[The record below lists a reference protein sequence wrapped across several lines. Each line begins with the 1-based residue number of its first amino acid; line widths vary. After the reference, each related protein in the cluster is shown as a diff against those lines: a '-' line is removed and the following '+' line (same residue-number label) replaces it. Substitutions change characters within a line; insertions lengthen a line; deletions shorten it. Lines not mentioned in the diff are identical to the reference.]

1 MSLRWRLA
9 LFIAGLIALAVLAQ
23 GAVGYA
29 RFERLGLEEA
39 DRTLLGAMQS
49 VARPPRRGPRFE
61 NRGGP
66 PPGALTELE
75 PRVRVVRNGVV
86 LRQTGE
92 AIPTDLAPPERGLV
106 TQGAWRV
113 AATQL
118 PNGDRIEGAVYLLDQ
133 QRSARNYLE
142 SLLLTVPL
150 FAGFG
155 ALAAWFISG
164 AALRPLEALIQVSSR
179 VADSGDLAQRVPQ
192 ASGGGELTR
201 LSTTFN
207 RMLERLQAFRTR
219 ETSFTRTAAHELR
232 TPLTAMRAQLE
243 AQAQGWTTPEEALT
257 TARTQV
263 ERMTK
268 LSEALLMLARENQI
282 EMAQLDLAQLAQHS
296 AERYGVA
303 YTGPSS
309 LMTRGNAVLLERAL
323 ENLLENAQK
332 HAPEARVEVKLET
345 HQDGLRISV
354 TDNGQGMTSEAL
366 TRASEAFYRAPGTK
380 AYGSGLGLA
389 VVERIAQ
396 AHGGAFKLE
405 NAGAPSGLC
414 ATLELPLDRP

>member
-9 LFIAGLIALAVLAQ
+9 LFIAVLIGLAVLAQ

-39 DRTLLGAMQS
+39 DRALVGAMQNF
-49 VARPPRRGPRFE
+49 VRPLRRGPRFE

-66 PPGALTELE
+66 PTDFE
-75 PRVRVVRNGVV
+75 PRVRLVRDGLV
-86 LRQTGE
+86 LRQTDQ
-92 AIPTDLAPPERGLV
+92 AIPSDLIPPERGIV
-106 TQGAWRV
+106 TRGAWRV
-113 AATQL
+113 ATIAL
-118 PNGDRIEGAVYLLDQ
+118 PGGERIEGAVYFLGQ
-133 QRSARNYLE
+133 QRAARNYLE

-150 FAGFG
+150 FAGLG

-164 AALRPLEALIQVSSR
+164 AALKPLESLIQVSTR
-179 VADSGDLAQRVPQ
+179 VADSGDLTQRVPQ
-192 ASGGGELTR
+192 AAGGGELTR
-201 LSTTFN
+201 LSSTFN

-282 EMAQLDLAQLAQHS
+282 EMTQLDLAQLAQHS
-296 AERYGVA
+296 AERYGAA
-303 YTGPSS
+303 YTGPTS
-309 LMTRGNAVLLERAL
+309 LMTRGNAILLERAL

-332 HAPEARVEVKLET
+332 HAPESKIETRLEVK
-345 HQDGLRISV
+345 QDLLLLSV
-354 TDNGQGMTSEAL
+354 TDHGQGMTPEAI

-396 AHGGAFKLE
+396 AHGGALKLE
-405 NAGAPSGLC
+405 NAGGLR
-414 ATLELPLDRP
+414 ATLELPRA